1 MELSRVHLC
10 LEILIDLTLGASWR
24 GEVVACDRKIS
35 AARAAPRL
43 KVTLTKILCTNK
55 NKNVLPA

>member
-24 GEVVACDRKIS
+24 REVVACDRKIS
-35 AARAAPRL
+35 AAYKGEEPELLQGL
-43 KVTLTKILCTNK
+43 K
-55 NKNVLPA
+55 